1 MSPRHV
7 PASVT
12 ELQRVGLFAELPGET
27 LSKLADRML
36 REEIPSGT
44 VVIRE
49 GEPGDRFYVL
59 VSGVATVSQTSIGD
73 RSILRA
79 GEFFGEVA
87 PTMHVSRTATVTAMT
102 PCVVASCDK
111 TTFDELLRPLFADD
125 GDDPEAA

>member
-59 VSGVATVSQTSIGD
+59 VSGVATVSQTSIGA
-73 RSILRA
+73 RSVRW
-79 GEFFGEVA
+79 
-87 PTMHVSRTATVTAMT
+87 RR
-102 PCVVASCDK
+102 PCSI
-111 TTFDELLRPLFADD
+111 TSPRPR
-125 GDDPEAA
+125 

>member
-49 GEPGDRFYVL
+49 GEPGDRFYEL
-59 VSGVATVSQTSIGD
+59 VSGVATVSQTSIGA

-87 PTMHVSRTATVTAMT
+87 PTMHVSRTATVTEMT

-111 TTFDELLRPLFADD
+111 TTFDELVRPLFADD
-125 GDDPEAA
+125 